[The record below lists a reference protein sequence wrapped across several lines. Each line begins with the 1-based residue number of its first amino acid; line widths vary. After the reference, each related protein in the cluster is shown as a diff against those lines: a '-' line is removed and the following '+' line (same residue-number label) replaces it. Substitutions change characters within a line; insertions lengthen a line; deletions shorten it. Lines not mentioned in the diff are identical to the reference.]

1 MQSQI
6 QQLPAEHVNREAI
19 EQKQMES
26 AASKVAND
34 FNSLE
39 DLLEKGD
46 IDGALEALDKMGQN
60 LDEMQEMVSEQF
72 GNAQPEALS
81 EFDKKMSE
89 LIDDANDLNEL
100 QSQLEQDTKELQE
113 EIQKEEQEEIAESLK
128 ELKKELSSE
137 LETQKKA
144 LQSSSDRDLHRTV
157 DEARRE
163 ALEATEKIQRSLDAN
178 DVESALQQAESAL
191 EKIEEMRFQAQM
203 RKRFKRQGPE
213 RQAIERLD
221 QKAPAMR
228 RRGDRIAERLADMM
242 DEASAQAERV
252 DPRSRQLAER
262 QQKIE
267 QRAQEIQQKIEDASG
282 QYPGLK
288 EQLEG
293 PMKQSQKAM
302 KDAEKGLGERR
313 MQRALDSERK
323 AIEQL
328 RQLKESMQD
337 SVKKERQKSEKE
349 GPRGVEQKN
358 DKPDLSGDARRRPAY
373 RDMIQDGMK
382 EDRLEEYESE
392 IDRYYESLSK

>member
-1 MQSQI
+1 RRMQSQI

-191 EKIEEMRFQAQM
+191 EKI
-203 RKRFKRQGPE
+203 
-213 RQAIERLD
+213 
-221 QKAPAMR
+221 
-228 RRGDRIAERLADMM
+228 
-242 DEASAQAERV
+242 
-252 DPRSRQLAER
+252 
-262 QQKIE
+262 
-267 QRAQEIQQKIEDASG
+267 
-282 QYPGLK
+282 
-288 EQLEG
+288 
-293 PMKQSQKAM
+293 
-302 KDAEKGLGERR
+302 
-313 MQRALDSERK
+313 
-323 AIEQL
+323 
-328 RQLKESMQD
+328 
-337 SVKKERQKSEKE
+337 
-349 GPRGVEQKN
+349 
-358 DKPDLSGDARRRPAY
+358 
-373 RDMIQDGMK
+373 
-382 EDRLEEYESE
+382 
-392 IDRYYESLSK
+392 